1 MERGWLEREF
11 TRGLADWH
19 RKLADD
25 EWYFARVRN
34 RLTDSLSSEE
44 AFNAIDEAV
53 NVTLA
58 QNDQCLFTEA
68 MELILSLADR
78 SATTEMPPQLTDRWT
93 ELMTSAARFG
103 TYQAQRAEEL
113 RHWYRR

>member
-11 TRGLADWH
+11 TMALVDWQ

-25 EWYFARVRN
+25 EWYFVRLHG
-34 RLTDSLSSEE
+34 RLTESLSSEE

-58 QNDQCLFTEA
+58 QDDESLWTEA
-68 MELILSLADR
+68 MYLILSLARR
-78 SATTEMPPQLTDRWT
+78 SDTTEMPRHLSDRWA

-103 TYQAQRAEEL
+103 TYQATKAEEL
-113 RHWYRR
+113 RSWYRR

>member
-11 TRGLADWH
+11 TTALVDWQ

-25 EWYFARVRN
+25 EWYFARLSG
-34 RLTDSLSSEE
+34 RLTGSLSSEE

-58 QNDQCLFTEA
+58 QDDEFLWTEA
-68 MELILSLADR
+68 MQLILSLADK
-78 SATTEMPPQLTDRWT
+78 SGTTEMPPQLSERWA
-93 ELMTSAARFG
+93 ELMASAARFG
-103 TYQAQRAEEL
+103 TYQQERAKELQR
-113 RHWYRR
+113 WYRR